1 MNGFDTRRFA
11 FLDAMRGIL
20 AVWVFL
26 FHMSISHNVDQIKAA
41 LPAFL
46 AQFIFEWGE
55 LRIPVFFVISGFVI
69 ANSINQATQ
78 LPVYFRRFFARRTLR
93 IIPTYYASIAA
104 MLLLSVLSAAIHH
117 QAKTFPSIPTLLE
130 HLTFTQGLLQTA
142 NLNVVY
148 WTLCI
153 EIQFYAA
160 IALLFFAADWIQRR
174 KPNWDARV
182 ACVLFMYVLSLGWPA
197 GLFSDSEYPGTFLP
211 YWFSFL
217 TGVLTFWYVRESKWS
232 GLFLLF
238 GALILIASN
247 YFSGHRFALV
257 TVLASALIILAAKTG
272 NLGRWLNYKG
282 FQAVGAWSYP
292 FFLMHVPVTTVYL
305 SFSRRFLTGSL
316 GLELLNLALAVG
328 LNLLVAALMY
338 RFIDEPGIRLS
349 RSVSLKA
356 IPAAQGA

>member
-1 MNGFDTRRFA
+1 MNEPVTRRFA

-26 FHMSISHNVDQIKAA
+26 FHMSVSGNVDHIKAA

-69 ANSINQATQ
+69 ANAINQTTQ

-93 IIPTYYASIAA
+93 IIPTYYASVAA
-104 MLLLSVLSAAIHH
+104 VVLLSVLSATMHH
-117 QAKTFPSIPTLLE
+117 QARALPSWPTLLE
-130 HLTFTQGLLQTA
+130 HLTFTQGLLHTA

-160 IALLFFAADWIQRR
+160 IALLLFSADWIQRR
-174 KPNWDARV
+174 YPESNARLV
-182 ACVLFMYVLSLGWPA
+182 FILLAYVVSLGWPA
-197 GLFSDSEYPGTFLP
+197 GIFSDAQYPGTFLP

-217 TGVLTFWYVRESKWS
+217 TGVLTFWYLRKGGWS
-232 GLFLLF
+232 GAFLLF
-238 GALILIASN
+238 GGLILVLSN

-257 TVLASALIILAAKTG
+257 TVLASALIIVAAKTG
-272 NLGRWLNYKG
+272 NLGRWLNYRG

-292 FFLMHVPVTTVYL
+292 FFLMHVPVTTIYL
-305 SFSRRFLTGSL
+305 SFSRRLLTGSL
-316 GLELLNLALAVG
+316 GLEILNLALAVTV
-328 LNLLVAALMY
+328 NLVVSALMY

-356 IPAAQGA
+356 IPAG